1 MLSFSS
7 IWPIVVVSS
16 KISVFNSK
24 DFLCFLKYCT
34 FSLTVFL
41 LFCSSY
47 CLSPLFAGGL
57 SQQFVFL
64 SCCWILRHAVIFSIY
79 SLSSVGSPSVA
90 VDPLY
95 HNSCVAGVDSKL
107 ADGSLLT
114 KKQRS
119 LYARVRRTKL
129 ANSAPFWFPR
139 GQADVNISLGQ
150 KDSGRMPSISESVS
164 YSLS

>member
-1 MLSFSS
+1 MFLT
-7 IWPIVVVSS
+7 P
-16 KISVFNSK
+16 KIF
-24 DFLCFLKYCT
+24 CFLKYCT

-47 CLSPLFAGGL
+47 CLSPPAALFAGGL

-79 SLSSVGSPSVA
+79 SLSSVGSSSVA

-107 ADGSLLT
+107 ADDSLLT

-119 LYARVRRTKL
+119 LYARVRRTQL
-129 ANSAPFWFPR
+129 ANLAPFWFPG

-150 KDSGRMPSISESVS
+150 KGSGRMPSTSESVS